1 MKAEVLDK
9 AIEVGA
15 AVAQMRAE
23 VGRMK
28 ETVADAVEDGLSAA
42 KRAVKQGRR
51 SAEDLVDDAEYQV
64 KQNPFSAVGVFFGIG
79 LGLGAVIG
87 VLMARHGH
95 GGK

>member
-15 AVAQMRAE
+15 AVAQMRAG
-23 VGRMK
+23 VGRME
-28 ETVADAVEDGLSAA
+28 ETVADAVEGGLSAA

-51 SAEDLVDDAEYQV
+51 AAEDLVDDAEYQV
-64 KQNPFSAVGVFFGIG
+64 KQHPLGAVGVSFGIG

-87 VLMARHGH
+87 VLLARNGN

>member
-15 AVAQMRAE
+15 AVAQMRA
-23 VGRMK
+23 GSGQMK
-28 ETVADAVEDGLSAA
+28 EAVAGAVEDGLTAA

-51 SAEDLVDDAEYQV
+51 TAEDLVDDAEYQV
-64 KQNPFSAVGVFFGIG
+64 KQHPFSVVGVSFGIG
-79 LGLGAVIG
+79 LGLGTVIG
-87 VLMARHGH
+87 VLVARKGN